1 MAGSVATADRLAVWR
16 SDPLAFFRDVLT
28 LEDGRSFGVA
38 LDGWQ
43 REDFEALASS
53 TCNAYVSRPRA
64 HSKTADLAAFA
75 LHHLLTTLGARVYV
89 FAFDRGQAAL
99 VRESVAGF
107 VRRSELLQRTLVVD
121 RWRIVAPS
129 TDASMEIMPADAGGS
144 WGLRPSL
151 VIADELGQWRSDG
164 HREVWQ
170 AIVSA
175 LGKVKGAR
183 VLVSTTAHWD
193 RTGLCWQVR
202 ELAQSSGDWLF
213 SERGQCATW
222 IAPAFLEQQRAL
234 LPAHVYEML
243 HENRWT
249 EAGGE
254 FLTWAEVDGV
264 FDPALPLEV
273 EGAARYMGID
283 LGVARDRTAV
293 ALVRVDGDIVVVE
306 RLALWQGT
314 PKARVA
320 LEEVEETVAE
330 LAERHQPRE
339 IALDP
344 HQGLLMAERL
354 RGRGLCVKEY
364 AFTSPSRAALFDTL
378 LQLIRQGRLKSRP
391 HDVLREEL
399 AGLRWV
405 ERGGVLRPD
414 HPVSGHD
421 DAAVAVAL
429 ASHAA
434 VALRRRSI
442 VGYGGDFWASDGEEP
457 ERVSGDPQGDVI
469 VWSGGQRTW

>member
-1 MAGSVATADRLAVWR
+1 MPSAAVADRLAVWR

-28 LEDGRSFGVA
+28 LEDGRSYGAA
-38 LDGWQ
+38 LDDWQ
-43 REDFEALASS
+43 REDFAALAAS
-53 TCNAYVSRPRA
+53 TGNAYISRPRA
-64 HSKTADLAAFA
+64 HSKTLDLAAYA
-75 LHHLLTTLGARVYV
+75 LHHVLTTPGARAYG
-89 FAFDRGQAAL
+89 FAFDKDQAGL
-99 VRESVAGF
+99 LRESVAGF
-107 VRRSELLQRTLVVD
+107 VRRSDLLRSTLQVD

-129 TDASMEIMPADAGGS
+129 TDAVLEIMPADSGGS

-151 VIADELGQWRSDG
+151 VIADELSQWRSDA

-170 AIVSA
+170 AVVSA
-175 LGKVKGAR
+175 LGKVRGAR
-183 VLVSTTAHWD
+183 VLVGTTAHWD
-193 RTGLCWQVR
+193 RAGLCWSVR
-202 ELAQSSGDWLF
+202 ELTRESSAWLF
-213 SERGQCATW
+213 SERGQCASW
-222 IAPAFLEQQRAL
+222 IDPAFLEEQRAL

-249 EAGGE
+249 EAGAE
-254 FLTWAEVDGV
+254 FLTWTEVDGV
-264 FDPALPLEV
+264 FDPKLPEEV
-273 EGAARYMGID
+273 EGATRYMGID
-283 LGVARDRTAV
+283 LGVAHDRTAV
-293 ALVRVDGDIVVVE
+293 ALVRHEGDTVAVE

-314 PKARVA
+314 PQTRVQ

-354 RGRGLCVKEY
+354 RGRGLRVREY

-391 HDVLREEL
+391 HAVLREEL

-405 ERGGVLRPD
+405 EKGGVLRPD
-414 HPVSGHD
+414 HPASGHD

-429 ASHAA
+429 AAHAA
-434 VALRRRSI
+434 LDKPAMRELVA
-442 VGYGGDFWASDGEEP
+442 YGTEDMLK
-457 ERVSGDPQGDVI
+457 DPKYAPFYREQAGWRQ
-469 VWSGGQRTW
+469 VWP